1 MNTIKTKTLQ
11 TVKIILLALIL
22 ATGLQYVSAASWLA
36 PTSAPPA
43 GNTAAPINEGVNGQ
57 TKDGGLTVGLANNVS
72 LGFRVAHGGVRFDS
86 PSLGAPT
93 SGYVLKS
100 DGAGNVTWQADA
112 VGSGGG
118 GSAHDTTCIGTCLPG
133 SVLKM
138 YQNQGNTQYLAA
150 STITDTGSM
159 IDIYGPL
166 QIRDGTQGQGK
177 VFTSDGNGRGSWQV
191 PSAPQGV
198 TLRAQNCSLTP
209 LPACSSTQSPRCP
222 TGTYMAGAE
231 MTRVGCSGN
240 DNNIKLQAYCCY
252 P

>member
-1 MNTIKTKTLQ
+1 MLQ
-11 TVKIILLALIL
+11 TVKVIVLASIL
-22 ATGLQYVSAASWLA
+22 TVGLQYVFAANWFP
-36 PTSAPPA
+36 PTVAPPA
-43 GNTAAPINEGVNGQ
+43 GNTSAPINAGVNGQ

-86 PSLGAPT
+86 PSLGTPT

-112 VGSGGG
+112 TGPGGG
-118 GSAHDTTCIGTCLPG
+118 GSVHDTTCIGTCLPG
-133 SVLKM
+133 SVLAM
-138 YQNQGNTQYLAA
+138 YQNQGNTQYLRA
-150 STITDTGSM
+150 SSITDTGSM

-166 QIRDGTQGQGK
+166 QIRDGTQGPGK
-177 VFTSDGNGRGSWQV
+177 VFTSDGNGRGSWQ
-191 PSAPQGV
+191 PAAAPQGV
-198 TLRAQNCSLTP
+198 TLRASNCSLTP

-222 TGTYMAGAE
+222 AGTYMAGAE
-231 MTRVGCSGN
+231 MTRVGCSGS